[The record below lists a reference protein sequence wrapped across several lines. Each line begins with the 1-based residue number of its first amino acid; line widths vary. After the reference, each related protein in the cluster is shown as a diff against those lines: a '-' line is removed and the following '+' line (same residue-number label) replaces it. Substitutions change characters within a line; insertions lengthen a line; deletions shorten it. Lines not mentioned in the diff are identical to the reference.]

1 MLRVANGL
9 ELVVRVR
16 LHHLKEVQHLPL
28 IHLLHKLVCP
38 KLKLIH
44 LWCLSGKIYS
54 LSEILERKLF
64 HLLLYLLCVLRNQL
78 LLTWV
83 GI

>member
-28 IHLLHKLVCP
+28 IHLLHKLVYL

-44 LWCLSGKIYS
+44 QWCLSGEIYS
-54 LSEILERKLF
+54 LI
-64 HLLLYLLCVLRNQL
+64 H
-78 LLTWV
+78 
-83 GI
+83 G